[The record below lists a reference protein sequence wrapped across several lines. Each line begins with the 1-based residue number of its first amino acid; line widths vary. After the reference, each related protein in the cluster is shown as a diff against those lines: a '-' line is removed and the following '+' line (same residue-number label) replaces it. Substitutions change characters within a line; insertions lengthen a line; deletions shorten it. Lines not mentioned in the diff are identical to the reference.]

1 MKPALYRAPA
11 VPAISASLPGAR
23 VATLPATPHPPV
35 SPAAGPAGGIVHLT
49 AECWPFARTGGL
61 GEAVA
66 ALARHQAAAGQA
78 VTVLMPLYRTVRDT
92 VSHLQP
98 VGPRFTVELAG
109 WSTHSRIF
117 QAASDEVRGPW
128 PARVLFLDLPEA
140 FDRPGLYG
148 ERGTDYPDNPWRF
161 ALFCRAALSILPW
174 VAPEARVVHAHD
186 WHTALAPVYL
196 RTDWGEDPF
205 HRCLASILSV
215 HNAGYQ
221 GHCAPETMRQL
232 GLPAW
237 LFDWRL
243 LEWYGRVNL
252 LKGGVA
258 FADAVVTVSPTH
270 ARELCAP
277 DTGFGLHG
285 AFAALEDRLVGITNG
300 IDQDVWDPSRDP
312 NIAARFD
319 AGGLAGK
326 RQCKAALQQTFGL
339 PESAATPVVAVCAR
353 LAAQKGVDLLLAADV
368 PAAFPVQLVVLG
380 EGEPE
385 YARALTALAAAMP
398 DRVAARLTFQDRFE
412 HVLLAGADLL
422 LMPSRYEPCGLTQMR
437 AQRYG
442 AIPVAHRVGGLADT
456 IEDGVTGFLFDEY
469 TPAGLV
475 AALRR
480 ALDHLSEPVAWRH
493 FVRTAMARDF
503 GWERSV
509 ERYQDVYQR
518 ACHDRARCA
527 SASATSLASMP
538 PALFDGCSPPARAVV
553 HLVVAP

>member
-1 MKPALYRAPA
+1 MKSALYRAAA
-11 VPAISASLPGAR
+11 VPAGRASLPAARPATR
-23 VATLPATPHPPV
+23 VATPRPPR
-35 SPAAGPAGGIVHLT
+35 SPALGQPGGVVHLT

-66 ALARHQAAAGQA
+66 ALARHQGAAGQV
-78 VTVLMPLYRTVRDT
+78 VTVLMPLYRAVRDR
-92 VSHLQP
+92 VPRLQP
-98 VGPRFTVELAG
+98 VGPRFAVELAG
-109 WSTHSRIF
+109 WSTQARILE
-117 QAASDEVRGPW
+117 AAPDADEVGESG
-128 PARVLFLDLPEA
+128 PARVLFLDLPDA

-148 ERGTDYPDNPWRF
+148 EGGTDYPDNPWRF

-196 RTDWGEDPF
+196 RTDWAADPF
-205 HRCLASILSV
+205 HQRLASVLSV

-221 GHCAPETMRQL
+221 GHCAPETLPRL
-232 GLPAW
+232 GLPAR
-237 LFDWRL
+237 LYDWRR

-252 LKGGVA
+252 LKGGMA

-285 AFAALEDRLVGITNG
+285 AFVALEDRLVGITNG
-300 IDQDVWDPSRDP
+300 IDQRVWDPARDP
-312 NIAARFD
+312 DIAAPFGVGD
-319 AGGLAGK
+319 LAGK
-326 RQCKAALQQTFGL
+326 RLCKAALQPTFGL
-339 PESAATPVVAVCAR
+339 PVSDSIPVVPVCAR
-353 LAAQKGVDLLLAADV
+353 LAAQKGLDLLLAAEV
-368 PAAFPVQLVVLG
+368 PASVPVQLVVLG

-398 DRVAARLTFQDRFE
+398 DRVAVQLAFRDRLE
-412 HVLLAGADLL
+412 HVLLGGADLL

-469 TPAGLV
+469 TPDGLV

-480 ALDHLSEPVAWRH
+480 ALDHHREPVAWRRL
-493 FVRTAMARDF
+493 VRAAMARDF
-503 GWERSV
+503 GWEGSV
-509 ERYQDVYQR
+509 ERYQTVYRR
-518 ACHDRARCA
+518 ACRDRARP
-527 SASATSLASMP
+527 SAS
-538 PALFDGCSPPARAVV
+538 
-553 HLVVAP
+553 